1 MTKSL
6 KITYLKK
13 AKKFLD
19 KNQNRIQ
26 ESDVDELIIKTIK
39 RKIYNIDIN
48 IDFKD
53 LKGKFKNKVRIRKG
67 SVRVII
73 EILEDEV
80 IIESIVEDID
90 FRGNIY
96 K

>member
-1 MTKSL
+1 MTKNI

-19 KNQNRIQ
+19 KNQDSIN
-26 ESDVDELIIKTIK
+26 ESVVDDLVIKTIK
-39 RKIYNIDIN
+39 KKIYNLDVNVDI
-48 IDFKD
+48 KS
-53 LKGKFKNKVRIRKG
+53 LKGILKNKLRIRKANI
-67 SVRVII
+67 RIII
-73 EILEDEV
+73 EIIEYEI

>member
-1 MTKSL
+1 MTKNI

-19 KNQNRIQ
+19 KNKNTIT
-26 ESDVDELIIKTIK
+26 ESGIDELIIKTIK
-39 RKIYNIDIN
+39 KKIFNIDIN

-53 LKGKFKNKVRIRKG
+53 LKGKLKNKVRIRKG
-67 SVRVII
+67 NIRVII
-73 EILEDEV
+73 EIIEDEI

>member
-1 MTKSL
+1 MSKSI

-19 KNQNRIQ
+19 KNQNILK
-26 ESDVDELIIKTIK
+26 EDDVDDMVIKTIK
-39 RKIYNIDIN
+39 KKIYNIDEN
-48 IDFKD
+48 IDIKD
-53 LKGKFKNKVRIRKG
+53 LKGILKNKIRIRKG
-67 SVRVII
+67 KIRIII
-73 EILEDEV
+73 EIVESEI
-80 IIESIVEDID
+80 IIESIIEDID